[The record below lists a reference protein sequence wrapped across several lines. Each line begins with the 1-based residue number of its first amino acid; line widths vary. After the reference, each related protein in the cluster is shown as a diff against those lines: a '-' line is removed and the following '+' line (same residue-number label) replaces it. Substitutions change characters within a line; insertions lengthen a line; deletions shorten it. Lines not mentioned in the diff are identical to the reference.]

1 MKIIAR
7 PLDWIG
13 HPESDLHRAVTPLG
27 VYDVSGMV
35 TPCLWRFA
43 PHDGGDWTGGQ
54 GEDVA
59 AAKAGAQAHLE
70 SALADMI
77 ERVEP

>member
-1 MKIIAR
+1 MKIIAK
-7 PLDWIG
+7 PLDWAQ
-13 HPESDLHRAVTPLG
+13 HPSENLHRAQTPLG

-35 TPCLWRFA
+35 TPCMWRFA
-43 PHDGGDWTGGQ
+43 PHDGGEWIGGH
-54 GEDVA
+54 GDDVA

-70 SALADMI
+70 SVLADMI